1 LRGCLRQPKEP
12 HFRHVMLLSTAFR
25 PASLRRRPVFA
36 AVARACLLLALLG
49 AGLARAEQK
58 PLVELQQEFI
68 DLRFGLFIH
77 FNMPTFSTDDWPDPQ
92 MPAAAFNPTQLDC
105 RQWAEAAKSAHM
117 TYGCLTAKH
126 HSGFCIWDTKSTDY
140 NVMNSPLKRDVVK
153 EYAEAFRAAGLKVMM
168 YYSILDTHHDLRRGH
183 VTAKHIAFVKQQL
196 TELFSNY
203 GEITALFID
212 GWESPW
218 ARISYDEIPFED
230 IYRLVKS
237 LQPNCLVMDL
247 NASKYPATA
256 LFYGD
261 IKSYEQNAGESVD
274 RQANRLASMA
284 CLPVNKQWF
293 WKENYPS
300 TPVKSAKTII
310 ESNLV
315 PLNRAYCNFILNV
328 SPNRQGRI
336 DDNAL
341 ALLKAI
347 GEQWKPEGK
356 MPPLEPPD
364 APIISSNIAK
374 FRPASSSWSWDA
386 QISDFGNDND
396 FKTDWESN
404 VHVKEPWYAVDLVTE
419 QPFNMV
425 VLTVPHKGIRDYRLQ
440 YFAEGAWKDL
450 ASGPNDRL
458 VKIHRFDRVWGSRV
472 RVLFPDNGVHPAISE
487 LGIYNERR

>member
-1 LRGCLRQPKEP
+1 MHSAKINRSLPLMHRAT
-12 HFRHVMLLSTAFR
+12 FALL
-25 PASLRRRPVFA
+25 PALFV
-36 AVARACLLLALLG
+36 LLLPAVSRS
-49 AGLARAEQK
+49 ATAQK

-77 FNMPTFSTDDWPDPQ
+77 FNMPTFSPDDWPDPH
-92 MPAAAFNPTQLDC
+92 MPAKAFTLEQIDC
-105 RQWAEAAKSAHM
+105 RQWAEAAKSARM

-140 NVMNSPLKRDVVK
+140 NVMNSPLKKDVVR
-153 EYAEAFRAAGLKVMM
+153 EYADAFRAAGIKVMM

-183 VTAKHIAFVKQQL
+183 VTKSHIEMVKQQL

-237 LQPNCLVMDL
+237 LQPNCLIMDL
-247 NASKYPATA
+247 NASKYPDSA

-261 IKSYEQNAGESVD
+261 IKSYEQNAGESLD
-274 RQANRLASMA
+274 REGNRLASMA
-284 CLPVNKQWF
+284 CLPVNQHWF

-300 TPVKSAKTII
+300 SPVKTAETIVDK
-310 ESNLV
+310 NLI
-315 PLNRAYCNFILNV
+315 PLNKAYCNFILNV
-328 SPNRQGRI
+328 APNRQGLI

-341 ALLKAI
+341 ALLKEI
-347 GEQWKPEGK
+347 GTRWKPEGK
-356 MPPLEPPD
+356 MPTLQAPEP
-364 APIISSNIAK
+364 PIISPNISK
-374 FRPASSSWSWDA
+374 FKPANSSWSWDSN
-386 QISDFGNDND
+386 ISDFGNDDD
-396 FKTDWESN
+396 FRTSWESN
-404 VHVKEPWYAVDLVTE
+404 KHVKDPWYSVDLMTE
-419 QPFNMV
+419 QPFNMI
-425 VLTVPHKGIRDYRLQ
+425 VLTVPRKEIGNYKLQ
-440 YFAEGAWKDL
+440 YFSEGTWKDL
-450 ASGPNDRL
+450 PSAAKNQL

-472 RVLFPDNGVHPAISE
+472 RVLFPENGPRPGVSE

>member
-1 LRGCLRQPKEP
+1 MLKTNHRYSALQIWRSNLRAGAWSFL
-12 HFRHVMLLSTAFR
+12 MG
-25 PASLRRRPVFA
+25 
-36 AVARACLLLALLG
+36 LLLG
-49 AGLARAEQK
+49 SGVCLAEKA
-58 PLVELQQEFI
+58 PLVRLQQDFI
-68 DLRFGLFIH
+68 DLRFGMFIH

-92 MPAAAFNPTQLDC
+92 MPAAEFNPTQLDC
-105 RQWAEAAKSAHM
+105 HQWAAAAKTARM

-153 EYAEAFRAAGLKVMM
+153 EYADAFRAAGLKVLM
-168 YYSILDTHHDLRRGH
+168 YYSVLDTHHNLRRGH
-183 VTAKHIAFVKQQL
+183 VTQRHIELVKQQI
-196 TELFSNY
+196 TELFTNY

-230 IYRLVKS
+230 VYRLIKS

-261 IKSYEQNAGESVD
+261 IKSYEQNAGESMD
-274 RQANRLASMA
+274 RDGNRLASMA

-300 TPVKSAKTII
+300 APVKEVKTIV
-310 ESNLV
+310 ENNLI

-328 SPNRQGRI
+328 APNRKGLI

-341 ALLKAI
+341 ALLNEI
-347 GEQWKPEGK
+347 GKQWKPEGN
-356 MPPLEPPD
+356 MPELEAPE
-364 APIISSNIAK
+364 APIVSPNIAK
-374 FRPASSSWSWDA
+374 FKPASSSWSWDTE
-386 QISDFGNDND
+386 ISDFGNDDD
-396 FKTDWESN
+396 FKTQWQSN
-404 VHVKEPWYAVDLVTE
+404 IHIKEPWYAIDLLTE
-419 QPFNMV
+419 RPFNLI
-425 VLTVPHKGIRDYRLQ
+425 VLTVPRKGIADYRLE
-440 YFAEGAWKDL
+440 YFSEGTWKDL
-450 ASGPNDRL
+450 PSGPNDKL
-458 VKIHRFDRVWGSRV
+458 VKIHRFAPVWGSRV
-472 RVLFPDNGVHPAISE
+472 RVRFLDNGVQPAISE